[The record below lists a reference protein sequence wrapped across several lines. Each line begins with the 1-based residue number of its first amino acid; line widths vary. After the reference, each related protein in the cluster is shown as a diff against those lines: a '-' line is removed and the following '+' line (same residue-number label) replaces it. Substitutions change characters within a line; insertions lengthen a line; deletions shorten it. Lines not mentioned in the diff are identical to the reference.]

1 MKEALGFVHTAGALP
16 VDACGEP
23 SPSRRGGR
31 GDCIRSRLVHNSLRR
46 EIDPV
51 VWKTPRTT
59 GDRARL
65 SKYRVL
71 LALRHMLVS
80 ADETGS
86 MYDVHRL
93 WRTASSCAFVSYIR
107 AGVVTLCLLPI
118 QTES

>member
-1 MKEALGFVHTAGALP
+1 MQMKEALGFVHTAGALP

-23 SPSRRGGR
+23 SPPRRGGR
-31 GDCIRSRLVHNSLRR
+31 GDNSLRR